1 MGKPTED
8 ELKKALEEVSRMR
21 EQGDDPHFV
30 AKSLLNIYY
39 RFHLLEKVLHATEL
53 YLHSG
58 HAAHEHSILIKA
70 INEYHAKEKRTA
82 GEDKDAFLSGS
93 NE

>member
-1 MGKPTED
+1 MGKPTEE
-8 ELKKALEEVSRMR
+8 ELKQALEEVSRMR

-39 RFHLLEKVLHATEL
+39 RFKLLEKVLQATER

-58 HAAHEHSILIKA
+58 QAVHEHTLLVRA
-70 INEYHAKEKRTA
+70 INEYHAKEKRSA
-82 GEDKDAFLSGS
+82 GEDDDSVIT
-93 NE
+93 

>member
-8 ELKKALEEVSRMR
+8 ELKQALAEVSRMR

-30 AKSLLNIYY
+30 AKSLLNIHY
-39 RFHLLEKVLHATEL
+39 RFNLLEKVLQAAER

-58 HAAHEHSILIKA
+58 QAVHEHTVLVKA
-70 INEYHAKEKRTA
+70 INDYHSKEKRSA
-82 GEDKDAFLSGS
+82 GEDGDLI
-93 NE
+93 

>member
-8 ELKKALEEVSRMR
+8 ELKQALNEVSRMR

-30 AKSLLNIYY
+30 AKSLLNIHY
-39 RFHLLEKVLHATEL
+39 RFKLLENVLYAAEH

-58 HAAHEHSILIKA
+58 QAVHEHTVLVKA
-70 INEYHAKEKRTA
+70 INDYHAKEKRSA
-82 GEDKDAFLSGS
+82 GEDEDTMAL
-93 NE
+93 